1 MISLLTGNTRP
12 MVRREG
18 DSWGIADGVGRT
30 ALGVAMARAWESS
43 AAQPL
48 FIDPYA
54 QLFVDAAGGVGPD
67 PTPERKASI
76 TNYAAAR
83 TKWFDEFFIAAGSAG
98 ITQVVILAAGLDAR
112 AWRLPWLSD
121 TVIYEVDQ
129 PKVLAFKAHTLESAG
144 AQPAVRHVPVAVDLR
159 DDWPHALAA
168 AGFDHAEP
176 TAWSL
181 EGLLPYLPA
190 DAQDRLFEQIALYSA
205 RGSRVA
211 VEAFSPAFFEAD
223 NVARYRD
230 RMTRIRARAVA
241 VGEQVPDADDFWFM
255 EDRTDVAT
263 WLCEHRWEVDS
274 IPATDLMNRYHRAW
288 VAEDEDPLALS
299 VFVEGRLL

>member
-1 MISLLTGNTRP
+1 
-12 MVRREG
+12 MVRRKG
-18 DSWGIADGVGRT
+18 DSWGIADGVGRA

-43 AAQPL
+43 AELPL

-54 QLFVDAAGGVGPD
+54 QLFLDAAGGLGSEP
-67 PTPERKASI
+67 PPERRTSI

-129 PKVLAFKAHTLESAG
+129 PKVLAFKAETLATSG
-144 AQPAVRHVPVAVDLR
+144 ARPAVGYVPVAVDLR
-159 DDWPHALAA
+159 DDWPHALTA
-168 AGFDHAEP
+168 AGFDYTEP

-190 DAQDRLFEQIALYSA
+190 DAQDRLFEQITLYSA

-211 VEAFSPAFFEAD
+211 VEAFSPAFFEPA
-223 NVARYRD
+223 NLA
-230 RMTRIRARAVA
+230 RMTRMRATAAA
-241 VGEQVPDADDFWFM
+241 VGEQSGDLWFI
-255 EDRTDVAT
+255 EERTDVAA
-263 WLCEHRWEVDS
+263 WLCAQRWEVDS
-274 IPATDLMNRYHRAW
+274 ISAVDLMNRYHRAW
-288 VAEDEDPLALS
+288 VTADEDPLSLS
-299 VFVEGRLL
+299 VFVEGRLI

>member
-1 MISLLTGNTRP
+1 

-43 AAQPL
+43 AELPL

-54 QLFVDAAGGVGPD
+54 QLFLDAAGGLGSE
-67 PTPERKASI
+67 PTPERRTSI

-129 PKVLAFKAHTLESAG
+129 AKVLAFKAETLASSG
-144 AQPAVRHVPVAVDLR
+144 ARPAVRYVPVAVDLR
-159 DDWPHALAA
+159 DDWPHALTA
-168 AGFDHAEP
+168 AGFDHTEP

-190 DAQDRLFEQIALYSA
+190 DAQDRMFEQITLYSA

-211 VEAFSPAFFEAD
+211 VEAFSPAFFEPA
-223 NVARYRD
+223 NLARMA
-230 RMTRIRARAVA
+230 RMRATAAA
-241 VGEQVPDADDFWFM
+241 VGEQSDDTDELWFI
-255 EDRTDVAT
+255 EEATDVAA
-263 WLCEHRWEVDS
+263 WLCAQRWAVDS
-274 IPATDLMNRYHRAW
+274 ISAVDLMNRYHRAW
-288 VAEDEDPLALS
+288 VTADEDPLSLS
-299 VFVEGRLL
+299 VFVEGRLI

>member
-1 MISLLTGNTRP
+1 

-30 ALGVAMARAWESS
+30 ALGVAMGRAWESS
-43 AAQPL
+43 AELPL

-54 QLFVDAAGGVGPD
+54 QLFLDAAGGLGSEF
-67 PTPERKASI
+67 TPERKTSI

-129 PKVLAFKAHTLESAG
+129 PKVLAFKADTLASSG
-144 AQPAVRHVPVAVDLR
+144 AQSAVKYVPVAVDLR
-159 DDWPHALAA
+159 GDWPHALTA
-168 AGFDHAEP
+168 AGFDHTEP
-176 TAWSL
+176 TTWSL
-181 EGLLPYLPA
+181 EGLLPSLPA
-190 DAQDRLFEQIALYSA
+190 DFQDRLFEQITLYSA

-211 VEAFSPAFFEAD
+211 VEAFSPAFFEPA
-223 NVARYRD
+223 NL
-230 RMTRIRARAVA
+230 A
-241 VGEQVPDADDFWFM
+241 VGEPSPETEDLWFM
-255 EDRTDVAT
+255 GEIEQVEERTDVAA
-263 WLCEHRWEVDS
+263 WLSAHRWEVDS
-274 IPATDLMNRYHRAW
+274 ISAVDVMNRYHRAW
-288 VAEDEDPLALS
+288 VTADEDPLSLS

>member
-1 MISLLTGNTRP
+1 

-30 ALGVAMARAWESS
+30 ALGAATARAWESS
-43 AAQPL
+43 AELPL

-54 QLFVDAAGGVGPD
+54 QLFLDAAGGLGSELA
-67 PTPERKASI
+67 PERKTSI

-129 PKVLAFKAHTLESAG
+129 PKVLAFKADTLASSG
-144 AQPAVRHVPVAVDLR
+144 AQPAVKYVPVAVDLR
-159 DDWPHALAA
+159 GDWPYALTA
-168 AGFDHAEP
+168 AGFDHTEP
-176 TAWSL
+176 TTWSL

-190 DAQDRLFEQIALYSA
+190 ASQDRLFEQITLYSA

-211 VEAFSPAFFEAD
+211 VEAFSPAFFEPA
-223 NVARYRD
+223 NL
-230 RMTRIRARAVA
+230 T
-241 VGEQVPDADDFWFM
+241 VGEQSPETEDLWFM
-255 EDRTDVAT
+255 GVIEQVEERTDVAA
-263 WLCEHRWEVDS
+263 WLCAHRWEVDS
-274 IPATDLMNRYHRAW
+274 ISAVDVMNRYHRAW
-288 VAEDEDPLALS
+288 VTADEDPLSLS

>member
-1 MISLLTGNTRP
+1 MISPSTGNPAP

-43 AAQPL
+43 AELPL

-54 QLFVDAAGGVGPD
+54 QLFLDAAGGLGSEP
-67 PTPERKASI
+67 PPERRTSI

-129 PKVLAFKAHTLESAG
+129 PKVLAFKAETLASSG
-144 AQPAVRHVPVAVDLR
+144 ARPAVGYVPVAVDLR
-159 DDWPHALAA
+159 DDWPHALTA
-168 AGFDHAEP
+168 AGFDYTEP

-190 DAQDRLFEQIALYSA
+190 DAQDRLFEQITLYSA

-211 VEAFSPAFFEAD
+211 VEAFSPAFFEPA
-223 NVARYRD
+223 NLA
-230 RMTRIRARAVA
+230 RMTRMRATAAA
-241 VGEQVPDADDFWFM
+241 VGEQSDDLWFI
-255 EDRTDVAT
+255 EERTDVAA
-263 WLCEHRWEVDS
+263 WLCAQRWEVDRS
-274 IPATDLMNRYHRAW
+274 ARWT
-288 VAEDEDPLALS
+288 
-299 VFVEGRLL
+299 

>member
-1 MISLLTGNTRP
+1 
-12 MVRREG
+12 MVGREG
-18 DSWGIADGVGRT
+18 DNWGIVDGVGGT
-30 ALGVAMARAWESS
+30 ALVAAMARAWESS

-54 QLFVDAAGGVGPD
+54 QLFVDAAGGAGPE
-67 PTPERKASI
+67 PAPQHKASI
-76 TNYAAAR
+76 TNYAASR

-112 AWRLPWLSD
+112 PWRLPWLSD
-121 TVIYEVDQ
+121 TVVYEVDR
-129 PKVLAFKAHTLESAG
+129 PKVLEFKAQTLESVG
-144 AQPAVRHVPVAVDLR
+144 AQPAVRLVPVAVDLPG
-159 DDWPHALAA
+159 DWAHALTA

-190 DAQDRLFEQIALYSA
+190 DGQDRPFEQIALYSA

-211 VEAFSPAFFEAD
+211 AEAFSPAFFEPD
-223 NVARYRD
+223 NLARNRD
-230 RMTRIRARAVA
+230 RMTGIQARAVTVA
-241 VGEQVPDADDFWFM
+241 EHVPDAGDLWFI
-255 EDRTDVAT
+255 EDRTDVVA

-274 IPATDLMNRYHRAW
+274 IRAADLMNRYHRAW
-288 VAEDEDPLALS
+288 VAGDEDPLSLS